1 MEKEFYKKKTTYSME
16 TFKMEL
22 KKEILKKFLKIKDI
36 YKKERT
42 KMVSYR
48 NNLREYH

>member
-1 MEKEFYKKKTTYSME
+1 MEKEFYKKKTIYSMA
-16 TFKMEL
+16 TFRMEL
-22 KKEILKKFLKIKDI
+22 KKEILKKFSKIKDI

-48 NNLREYH
+48 NSLKEYL